1 MTAGEATRPGY
12 DTLRRRCHMRTW
24 LAAFGVLAL
33 ISGCDRRHDQETTR
47 SGTDTIIRSSTV
59 KDTTIVQAD
68 TSIDVDTL
76 RKTGHIAAGDEDTAA
91 TGPLEWGPQPLGL
104 PAGGRAAVVRGDP
117 SKAGPFTLRAELPA
131 GYEVKPHSH
140 PTSERIRVLEGT
152 LLMGDG
158 RTWRNASLRPLPAG
172 QAATVAADHPH
183 FVRAKGKTVLEIR
196 STGPFGITY
205 VNPTDDPRKAPI
217 Q

>member
-1 MTAGEATRPGY
+1 
-12 DTLRRRCHMRTW
+12 MRTW
-24 LAAFGVLAL
+24 LAGFGVLAL
-33 ISGCDRRHDQETTR
+33 LAGCERRHDQETSR

-59 KDTTIVQAD
+59 KDTTVVRAD
-68 TSIDVDTL
+68 TSIDVDTV
-76 RKTGHIAAGDEDTAA
+76 RKTSRIAAGAEDTAVA
-91 TGPLEWGPQPLGL
+91 GSLEWGRQPPGL

-117 SKAGPFTLRAELPA
+117 SKAGPFTLRADLPN
-131 GYEVKPHSH
+131 GYEVKPHWH

-158 RTWRNASLRPLPAG
+158 REWRDGSLQPLAAG

-183 FVRAKGKTVLEIR
+183 FVRAKGKTMLEIR

-205 VNPTDDPRKAPI
+205 VNPTDDPRNAPFK
-217 Q
+217 

>member
-1 MTAGEATRPGY
+1 
-12 DTLRRRCHMRTW
+12 MRTW

-33 ISGCDRRHDQETTR
+33 LAGCDRRHDQEATR
-47 SGTDTIIRSSTV
+47 SGADTIIRSSKV

-76 RKTGHIAAGDEDTAA
+76 HKTGHIAAGDKDTAA
-91 TGPLEWGPQPLGL
+91 TGQLRWGPQPPGL

-172 QAATVAADHPH
+172 QAARVAADHPH
-183 FVRAKGKTVLEIR
+183 FVRAKAKPCLR
-196 STGPFGITY
+196 SAARGLSGS
-205 VNPTDDPRKAPI
+205 PT
-217 Q
+217 